1 MRWLPR
7 LSMATLIRIGF
18 ALAALAIA
26 AANDAVRGAIPWV
39 LLVTTLDLIAT
50 GLLAPVVPS
59 RIRQV
64 QALGVL
70 SIAALASGAAM
81 AMEGV
86 GPKALIVIPAFH
98 VGLRYRPRWVL
109 WITGLGAATGFII
122 AWAGDDLDKNDLPLR
137 MLLWTLGA
145 ALIGLLGALSRQMEL
160 QAAASAAVSVDPS
173 LAAEASML
181 LRRLHEL
188 ADSLDTGFDAPA
200 SAEMALQDLA
210 GLTRSARSAILVG
223 YGDDPAVPLAIRG
236 ADRTPWPDP
245 TETGSV
251 LWHAWNEGEPTLS
264 IWDGDYVER
273 SVLAVPMYDETGK
286 RLGVLVADR
295 PAMTPFSEEDLAAAV
310 EVAASHAAHIDL
322 SVVFASLRERA
333 GLEERERLAREMHDG
348 IAQEMVALGF
358 GLDSVRRRA
367 RDLESPLAEDL
378 DGLRKEV
385 SRVLA
390 DLRLHIAD
398 LRIAVRPDTGL
409 GAMIGSRL
417 QSFGSATGMT
427 TRMHLS
433 ETGFRLPAHTEV
445 LIYRLFLQVLTDARH
460 AADTTSMDVR
470 LNVAAPRAELWVSHN
485 GTSTLRRKDF
495 AEHPLRA
502 LGAEITVDPYGERGV
517 SVRMKMRARGAAP
530 SATLSHERIPQPS

>member
-18 ALAALAIA
+18 ALASLTIA
-26 AANDAVRGAIPWV
+26 ALTHSVANALPWV
-39 LLVTTLDLIAT
+39 LLVMTLDLIAT
-50 GLLAPVVPS
+50 GLLSQVVPT
-59 RIRQV
+59 RTRRM
-64 QALGVL
+64 QALAVL

-81 AMEGV
+81 AYGGI
-86 GPKALIVIPAFH
+86 GPKALIVIPAFN
-98 VGLRYRPRWVL
+98 VGLHYRPRWVL
-109 WITGLGAATGFII
+109 WITGVGAATGFGI
-122 AWAGDDLDKNDLPLR
+122 ASAEGVLNEDITSR

-145 ALIGLLGALSRQMEL
+145 ALIGLLGALSRQMEM
-160 QAAASAAVSVDPS
+160 QAAATAAVSVDPS

-210 GLTRSARSAILVG
+210 GRTRSARSAILVG

-251 LWHAWNEGEPTLS
+251 LWQAWNEGEPTLS
-264 IWDGDYVER
+264 VWDGDYVER
-273 SVLAVPMYDETGK
+273 SVMAVPMYDETGK

-295 PAMTPFSEEDLAAAV
+295 PAMTPFSEDDLAAAV
-310 EVAASHAAHIDL
+310 EVAASHSAHIDL

-367 RDLESPLAEDL
+367 RDLDSPIAEDL

-485 GTSTLRRKDF
+485 GTSQLKRKDF
-495 AEHPLRA
+495 TEHPLRA

-517 SVRMKMRARGAAP
+517 SVRMRMRARGAAP

>member
-18 ALAALAIA
+18 ALASLTIA
-26 AANDAVRGAIPWV
+26 ALTHSVANALPWV
-39 LLVTTLDLIAT
+39 LLVMTLDLIAT
-50 GLLAPVVPS
+50 GLLSQVVPT
-59 RIRQV
+59 RTRRM
-64 QALGVL
+64 QALAVL
-70 SIAALASGAAM
+70 TVAALASGAAM
-81 AMEGV
+81 AYGGI
-86 GPKALIVIPAFH
+86 GPKALIVIPAFN
-98 VGLRYRPRWVL
+98 VGLHYRPRWVL
-109 WITGLGAATGFII
+109 WITGVGAATGFAIGSLNTGLNEDI
-122 AWAGDDLDKNDLPLR
+122 TSR

-145 ALIGLLGALSRQMEL
+145 ALIGLLGALSRQMEM
-160 QAAASAAVSVDPS
+160 QAAATAAVSVDPS

-210 GLTRSARSAILVG
+210 GRTRSARSAILVG

-251 LWHAWNEGEPTLS
+251 LWQAWNEGEPTLS
-264 IWDGDYVER
+264 VWDGDYVER
-273 SVLAVPMYDETGK
+273 SVIAVPMYDETGK

-295 PAMTPFSEEDLAAAV
+295 PAMTPFSEDDLAAAV
-310 EVAASHAAHIDL
+310 EVAASHSAHIDL

-367 RDLESPLAEDL
+367 RDLDSPIAEDL

-485 GTSTLRRKDF
+485 GTSQLKRKDF
-495 AEHPLRA
+495 TEHPLRA

-517 SVRMKMRARGAAP
+517 SVRMRMRARGAAP

>member
-1 MRWLPR
+1 MHWLPR

-18 ALAALAIA
+18 ALAALTVSAMTSSVA
-26 AANDAVRGAIPWV
+26 EALPWV
-39 LLVTTLDLIAT
+39 LLVLTLDLVAT
-50 GLLAPVVPS
+50 VLLSPPVPS
-59 RIRQV
+59 RTRRI
-64 QALGVL
+64 QALAVL
-70 SIAALASGAAM
+70 SIAALAAGGAM
-81 AMEGV
+81 AYGGI
-86 GPKALIVIPAFH
+86 GPKALIVIPAFN
-98 VGLRYRPRWVL
+98 VGLHYRPRWVL
-109 WITGLGAATGFII
+109 WITGLGAVTGFTI
-122 AWAGDDLDKNDLPLR
+122 ASLDGALNDDITSR

-145 ALIGLLGALSRQMEL
+145 ALIGLLGALSRQMEM
-160 QAAASAAVSVDPS
+160 QAAAASAVSVDPS

-210 GLTRSARSAILVG
+210 GRTRSARSAILVG

-245 TETGSV
+245 TEEGSV
-251 LWHAWNEGEPTLS
+251 LWHAWHEGEPTLS
-264 IWDGDYVER
+264 VWNGDYVER
-273 SVLAVPMYDETGK
+273 SVIAVPMYDETGK

-310 EVAASHAAHIDL
+310 EVAAVHSAHIDL

-367 RDLESPLAEDL
+367 RDLDSPIADDL
-378 DGLRKEV
+378 DSLRKEV

-409 GAMIGSRL
+409 GAMIGARL
-417 QSFGSATGMT
+417 QNFGSATGMT

-485 GTSTLRRKDF
+485 GTSSLKRKDF
-495 AEHPLRA
+495 TEHPLRA
-502 LGAEITVDPYGERGV
+502 LGADITVDPYGERGV
-517 SVRMKMRARGAAP
+517 SVRMRMRARGAAP

>member
-1 MRWLPR
+1 
-7 LSMATLIRIGF
+7 MATLIRIGF
-18 ALAALAIA
+18 ALAALTVATFTNSV
-26 AANDAVRGAIPWV
+26 ANALPWV
-39 LLVTTLDLIAT
+39 LLVLTLDLIAT
-50 GLLAPVVPS
+50 GLLSQVVPT
-59 RIRQV
+59 RTRRM
-64 QALGVL
+64 QALAVL
-70 SIAALASGAAM
+70 TVAALASGAAM
-81 AMEGV
+81 AYGGI
-86 GPKALIVIPAFH
+86 GPKALIVIPAFN
-98 VGLRYRPRWVL
+98 VGLHYRPRWVL
-109 WITGLGAATGFII
+109 WITGVGAATGFAIGSLGTGLNEDI
-122 AWAGDDLDKNDLPLR
+122 TSR

-145 ALIGLLGALSRQMEL
+145 ALIGLLGALSRQMEM
-160 QAAASAAVSVDPS
+160 QAAAASAAVSVDPS

-210 GLTRSARSAILVG
+210 GRTRSARSAILVG

-251 LWHAWNEGEPTLS
+251 LWQAWNEGEPTLS
-264 IWDGDYVER
+264 VWDGDYVER
-273 SVLAVPMYDETGK
+273 SVIAVPMYDETGK

-295 PAMTPFSEEDLAAAV
+295 PAMTPFSEDDLAAAV
-310 EVAASHAAHIDL
+310 EVAATHSAHIDL

-367 RDLESPLAEDL
+367 RDLDSPIAEDL

-485 GTSTLRRKDF
+485 GTSQLKRKDF
-495 AEHPLRA
+495 TEHPLRA

-517 SVRMKMRARGAAP
+517 SVRMRMRARGAAP

>member
-18 ALAALAIA
+18 ALVALAIA
-26 AANDAVRGAIPWV
+26 AANRALPDALPWV

-50 GLLAPVVPS
+50 GLLSPVVPS
-59 RIRQV
+59 RTRQV

-70 SIAALASGAAM
+70 SIAAVASGAAM
-81 AMEGV
+81 AYEGI

-122 AWAGDDLDKNDLPLR
+122 AGAMDNLDNNDLPLR

-210 GLTRSARSAILVG
+210 GRTRSARSAILVG

-433 ETGFRLPAHTEV
+433 ETGVPAAGAHRGADLPPLPAGADRRPSRRGHDV
-445 LIYRLFLQVLTDARH
+445 DGCAPQRRRPQGRAVGLPQRDLH
-460 AADTTSMDVR
+460 AE
-470 LNVAAPRAELWVSHN
+470 AE
-485 GTSTLRRKDF
+485 GLRR
-495 AEHPLRA
+495 
-502 LGAEITVDPYGERGV
+502 
-517 SVRMKMRARGAAP
+517 AP
-530 SATLSHERIPQPS
+530 VACPRRRNHR

>member
-18 ALAALAIA
+18 ALAALTIA
-26 AANDAVRGAIPWV
+26 AVNHAVAAALPWV

-50 GLLAPVVPS
+50 GLLALPVPS
-59 RIRQV
+59 RTRRI
-64 QALGVL
+64 QALAVL

-81 AMEGV
+81 AYGGI
-86 GPKALIVIPAFH
+86 GPKALIVIPAFN
-98 VGLRYRPRWVL
+98 VGLNYRPRWVL
-109 WITGLGAATGFII
+109 WITGLGAATGFAI
-122 AWAGDDLDKNDLPLR
+122 AWADTGLNSDITLR

-145 ALIGLLGALSRQMEL
+145 ALIGMLGALSRQMEL
-160 QAAASAAVSVDPS
+160 QAASAAVSVDPS

-210 GLTRSARSAILVG
+210 GRTRSARSAILVG

-264 IWDGDYVER
+264 VWDGDYVER
-273 SVLAVPMYDETGK
+273 SVIAVPMYDETGK

-367 RDLESPLAEDL
+367 RDLESPIAEDL

-485 GTSTLRRKDF
+485 GTSMLRRKDF
-495 AEHPLRA
+495 VEHPLRA

-517 SVRMKMRARGAAP
+517 SVRMRMRARGAAP

>member
-18 ALAALAIA
+18 ALASLTVAALTHSV
-26 AANDAVRGAIPWV
+26 ANALPWV
-39 LLVTTLDLIAT
+39 LLVMTLDLIAT
-50 GLLAPVVPS
+50 GLLSQVVPT
-59 RIRQV
+59 RTRRM
-64 QALGVL
+64 QALAVL

-81 AMEGV
+81 AYGGI
-86 GPKALIVIPAFH
+86 GPKALIVIPAFN
-98 VGLRYRPRWVL
+98 VGLHYRPRWVL
-109 WITGLGAATGFII
+109 WITGVGAATGFGI
-122 AWAGDDLDKNDLPLR
+122 ASAEGVLNEDITSR

-145 ALIGLLGALSRQMEL
+145 ALIGLLGALSRQMEM
-160 QAAASAAVSVDPS
+160 QAAATAAVSVDPS

-210 GLTRSARSAILVG
+210 GRTRSARSAILVG

-251 LWHAWNEGEPTLS
+251 LWQAWNEGEPTLS
-264 IWDGDYVER
+264 VWDGDYVER
-273 SVLAVPMYDETGK
+273 SVIAVPMYDETGK

-295 PAMTPFSEEDLAAAV
+295 PAMTPFSEDDLAAAV
-310 EVAASHAAHIDL
+310 EVAAAHSAHIDL

-367 RDLESPLAEDL
+367 RDLDSPIAEDL

-485 GTSTLRRKDF
+485 GTSQLKRKDF
-495 AEHPLRA
+495 TEHPLRA

-517 SVRMKMRARGAAP
+517 SVRMRMRARGAAP

>member
-18 ALAALAIA
+18 ALAALTIA
-26 AANDAVRGAIPWV
+26 AANHAVAKALPWV

-50 GLLAPVVPS
+50 GLLALPVPS
-59 RIRQV
+59 RTRRI
-64 QALGVL
+64 QALAVL

-81 AMEGV
+81 AYGGI
-86 GPKALIVIPAFH
+86 GPKALIVIPAFN
-98 VGLRYRPRWVL
+98 VGLNYRPRWVL
-109 WITGLGAATGFII
+109 WITGLGAATGFTIV
-122 AWAGDDLDKNDLPLR
+122 WADTGLTDSITSR

-160 QAAASAAVSVDPS
+160 QAAASASVSVDPS

-210 GLTRSARSAILVG
+210 GRTRSARSAILVG

>member
-18 ALAALAIA
+18 ALAALTIA
-26 AANDAVRGAIPWV
+26 AVNHAVAAALPWV

-50 GLLAPVVPS
+50 GLLALPVPS
-59 RIRQV
+59 RTRRI
-64 QALGVL
+64 QALAVL

-81 AMEGV
+81 AYGGI
-86 GPKALIVIPAFH
+86 GPKALIVIPAFN
-98 VGLRYRPRWVL
+98 VGLNYRPRWVL
-109 WITGLGAATGFII
+109 WITGLGAATGFAI
-122 AWAGDDLDKNDLPLR
+122 AWADTGLNSDITLR

-145 ALIGLLGALSRQMEL
+145 ALIGMLGALSRQMEL
-160 QAAASAAVSVDPS
+160 QAASAAVSVDPS

-210 GLTRSARSAILVG
+210 GRTRSARSAILVG

-264 IWDGDYVER
+264 VWDGDYVER
-273 SVLAVPMYDETGK
+273 SVIAVPMYDETGK

-367 RDLESPLAEDL
+367 RDLESPIAEDL

-485 GTSTLRRKDF
+485 GTSSLKRKDF
-495 AEHPLRA
+495 VEHPLRA

-517 SVRMKMRARGAAP
+517 SVRMRMRARGAAP